1 MPQPS
6 PSSDYGAPQDS
17 TSLGTTTIDS
27 TTLSTGS
34 DIYSLLNSLYGQNPF
49 GAIHTGVGGE
59 ERAYEYGPL
68 HWLTQQIGN
77 ATDAAMFVNNI
88 INALLAQGIDLDAVG
103 PAGVTQLVQ
112 QMWSTPAIRQKFLLA
127 PSPTS
132 VQTLVRQTMG
142 GTTAGIDYAAQVPT
156 PFDPKIFADPNNIT
170 QKFGVNGE
178 LGNDIAMNYGTRV
191 YAPMAGT
198 VTLQHTDQA
207 GWNAVWVHLDNGWS
221 YLIGHF
227 ASMDV
232 VDGQRVNPG
241 DLLGLSGGLPGDSW
255 NSTGPHIEFQVRN
268 AQGQSVDS
276 MPLLQQLFKGTSFA
290 QLMLTFGSGILGA
303 GVSAAEAKNR
313 LLGRDPI
320 LDAKYGQVR
329 SLWQKYYGVDPTA
342 EQMMRVIG
350 AGTDPAQWE
359 DYIRGLGSHL
369 PGITIGSYTDL
380 RGLADAAFQKV
391 YGNPSN
397 DDVVKELHDKNLTTA
412 EGVMFYVD
420 QLPFKPGRDVPPIV
434 YNAVYGS
441 AAQHSQN
448 IWNQPPHPQD
458 LQAIWTAAGAPTELP
473 ASQLA
478 QAAQQMRP
486 KLSVVQGGEQR
497 NVGQ

>member
-1 MPQPS
+1 MPPRATN
-6 PSSDYGAPQDS
+6 PDAYAAPQD
-17 TSLGTTTIDS
+17 TGSLGTTTTDS
-27 TTLSTGS
+27 SNLSTGT
-34 DIYSLLNSLYGQNPF
+34 DIYSLLNALYGANPF
-49 GAIHTGVGGE
+49 AVADPWEARFGYTSGA
-59 ERAYEYGPL
+59 L
-68 HWLTQQIGN
+68 SWLTQQVGSE
-77 ATDAAMFVNNI
+77 TDAASFVNNI
-88 INALLAQGIDLDAVG
+88 INALLAQGIDLQAVG
-103 PAGVTQLVQ
+103 PAGITGLVR
-112 QMWSTPAIRQKFLLA
+112 QMWGTPSIRQKFLLGGK
-127 PSPTS
+127 SPTT
-132 VQTLVRQTMG
+132 VETLVRQTMG
-142 GTTAGIDYAAQVPT
+142 GTTAGIDFGAQVPT

-198 VTLQHTDQA
+198 VTLQHTEQA

-241 DLLGLSGGLPGDSW
+241 DLLGLSGGLPADSRD
-255 NSTGPHIEFQVRN
+255 STGPHLEFQVRN
-268 AQGQSVDS
+268 PQGQPVDS
-276 MPLLQQLFKGTSFA
+276 MPLLQQLFTGTTFA
-290 QLMLTFGSGILGA
+290 SLMTQFGSGILGA
-303 GVSAAEAKNR
+303 GVSATEAKNR

-329 SLWQKYYGVDPTA
+329 SLWQKYFGVDPTA
-342 EQMMRVIG
+342 EQMSRVIG

-359 DYIRGLGSHL
+359 DYIRGLPSHL
-369 PGITIGSYTDL
+369 PGVTIGSYMDL

-412 EGVMFYVD
+412 EGVAYYVD
-420 QLPFKPGRDVPPIV
+420 QLPFKPGRDVSPLV

-441 AAQHSQN
+441 AAQYSQN
-448 IWNQPPHPQD
+448 VWNQPPHPQD
-458 LQAIWTAAGAPTELP
+458 LHAIWTAAGAPTELP

-478 QAAQQMRP
+478 QTAQQLKP
-486 KLSVVQGGEQR
+486 KLEVLQGAQNG
-497 NVGQ
+497 GQ